1 MDSNQSAT
9 SWGAIIAGAV
19 AAAALTLVLV
29 SLGGAIGFSS
39 ISPWP
44 SAGVS
49 AKTFQISTGLYFV
62 FTALIAST
70 VGGYLAGRLRTKWTG
85 LHGYEVQFRDTAHG
99 FLAWGLATLAGTA
112 FLASASALMAGG
124 TAAGMSAG
132 SSQAGNANAD
142 YYTAMLLA
150 PASPAAT
157 AQPAAT
163 PAPADA
169 SAMPSTP
176 RQAVR
181 PGSAAQARAILAH
194 SVLSGGDLPAS
205 DKTLL
210 TQIVSAQ
217 TGASQADAEK
227 RVDETVAKAKSDADA
242 ARKAAAKIAI
252 WLTIAMFVGAFAASL
267 AAIEGGQLR
276 DRRWRGVIFT
286 RAYNEARIEP

>member
-29 SLGGAIGFSS
+29 SLGGAVGFSS

-112 FLASASALMAGG
+112 FLASAGALLAGG

-132 SSQAGNANAD
+132 SSQPNNANAD

-150 PASPAAT
+150 PTSSAAT
-157 AQPAAT
+157 APPAAT
-163 PAPADA
+163 PAPAA
-169 SAMPSTP
+169 STARQTP
-176 RQAVR
+176 R
-181 PGSAAQARAILAH
+181 PGNAAQARAILAH
-194 SVLSGGDLPAS
+194 SVLSSSDVPAS

-210 TQIVSAQ
+210 AQIVSAQ

-227 RVDETVAKAKSDADA
+227 RVDDTVAKAKADADA
-242 ARKAAAKIAI
+242 ARKVAAKIAM